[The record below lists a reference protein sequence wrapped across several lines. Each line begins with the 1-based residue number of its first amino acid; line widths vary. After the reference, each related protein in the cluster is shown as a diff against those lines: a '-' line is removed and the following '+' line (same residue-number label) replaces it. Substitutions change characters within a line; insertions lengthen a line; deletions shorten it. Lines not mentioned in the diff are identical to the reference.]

1 MRINDNENWERIIII
16 LCALS
21 IILAA
26 HNLQNKSEEK
36 YASIPDDIL
45 DHKYEVPNQ
54 QSLII
59 DKYIN
64 LEDKEY
70 NDIYHKLS
78 DNFAN
83 IINTRIEKENRILIR
98 KKF

>member
-26 HNLQNKSEEK
+26 HNLQNKSKEE
-36 YASIPDDIL
+36 YASIPDDII
-45 DHKYEVPNQ
+45 DYNYEGPSK
-54 QSLII
+54 QSLFI
-59 DKYIN
+59 DKYIT
-64 LEDKEY
+64 LEEREY
-70 NDIYHKLS
+70 INNYHKFPE
-78 DNFAN
+78 NFAN
-83 IINTRIEKENRILIR
+83 IINTRIEEENQMLIR